1 VESFVQ
7 YLINGL
13 AVGGVYA
20 LVAIGYVVVFRVV
33 RIVNIA
39 QGDFLAAATLV
50 FLWLMNAN
58 AGLPL
63 AIAGAIV
70 AALAASLFVERV
82 AVTTGGWFDELRA
95 FLLTLAASQLI
106 QGALLLLF
114 GTQYLTMPAGA
125 PPIITLGGLHING
138 IYLLVIALVAVALV
152 GMVFFLERT
161 PLGWAMLAT
170 ADDPLAARLC
180 AVPVRSMGV
189 LAFAIAALVAG
200 VGGAAYGAVAIGSWN
215 AGTTLSTAGFAAA
228 VLGGMKNPTR
238 AAVGGFLLGVLQA
251 LVSGYAASYLQD
263 PLTFVFLIVVL
274 LAPATRRA
282 IANRRRP
289 QRAPTT
295 VSVTA

>member
-1 VESFVQ
+1 VEAFVQ

-13 AVGGVYA
+13 AVGGVFA
-20 LVAIGYVVVFRVV
+20 LIAIGYVVVFRVV

-39 QGDFLAAATLV
+39 QGDLLAAATLV
-50 FLWLMNAN
+50 FLWLMNAH
-58 AGLPL
+58 AGLPA
-63 AIAGAIV
+63 AIAGAV
-70 AALAASLFVERV
+70 AAALAAALFVERI
-82 AVTTGGWFDELRA
+82 AVTTGGWFDDLRA

-114 GTQYLTMPAGA
+114 GTQYLTMPASA
-125 PPIITLGGLHING
+125 PPIIAIGDVHVNG
-138 IYLLVIALVAVALV
+138 VYLLVIAIVVLALV
-152 GMVFFLERT
+152 GLVLFLERT

-180 AVPVRSMGV
+180 AVPIRTMGV
-189 LAFAIAALVAG
+189 LAFAIAAVVAG
-200 VGGAAYGAVAIGSWN
+200 IGGAAYGAVAIGSWN

-238 AAVGGFLLGVLQA
+238 AAIGGFVLGILQA

-274 LAPATRRA
+274 LAPALARRVA
-282 IANRRRP
+282 RRRP
-289 QRAPTT
+289 RRAARAAA
-295 VSVTA
+295 VAA

>member
-1 VESFVQ
+1 MVEAFVQ

-13 AVGGVYA
+13 AVGGVFA

-50 FLWLMNAN
+50 FLWLMNAH
-58 AGLPL
+58 AGLAVAVL
-63 AIAGAIV
+63 GAIA
-70 AALAASLFVERV
+70 AALAAAFFVERI
-82 AVTTGGWFDELRA
+82 AVTAGGWYDELRA

-114 GTQYLTMPAGA
+114 GTQYLTMPSSA
-125 PPIITLGGLHING
+125 PPIIALGNVHFNG
-138 IYLLVIALVAVALV
+138 IYLLVIAVVVVALAGLV
-152 GMVFFLERT
+152 LFLERT
-161 PLGWAMLAT
+161 PVGWAMLAT

-180 AVPVRSMGV
+180 AVPVRTMGL

-200 VGGAAYGAVAIGSWN
+200 IGGAAYGAVAIGSWN

-228 VLGGMKNPTR
+228 VLGGMKDPIR
-238 AAVGGFLLGVLQA
+238 AAIGGFALGILQA

-263 PLTFVFLIVVL
+263 PLTFVFLVLVL
-274 LAPATRRA
+274 LAPATLRVLRRRRA
-282 IANRRRP
+282 RP
-289 QRAPTT
+289 MT
-295 VSVTA
+295 VAA